1 MQTISTS
8 YVTPA
13 KILLPMDFSD
23 SSYSAL
29 EVAADLA
36 QRFHAQLSLVHVV
49 AEIPVFTGVD
59 YFPETAVL
67 EERRSG
73 IEQRLAACKSSLG
86 ARGIDVAFSIETGN
100 DVVGNIMLVIEREH
114 IDMLV
119 ISTHGL
125 SGWRPIVFGSIAEKV
140 IKLAECPLL
149 LLRSA
154 KPAAVTDV
162 STHIVA
168 PGSSASY
175 DLAHASQSSTS
186 SAGITANPAVEVRLD
201 AIASNAATR
210 SARTEQHY
218 DQDHPIFTK

>member
-1 MQTISTS
+1 MPIAPSS
-8 YVTPA
+8 YATPA

-29 EVAADLA
+29 EAAADLA
-36 QRFHAQLSLVHVV
+36 QRFHAQLYLVHII
-49 AEIPVFTGVD
+49 AEIPVFTGAD

-73 IEQRLAACKSSLG
+73 IEQKLAECRSSLAA
-86 ARGIDVAFSIETGN
+86 RGVDVTFSIETGN

-125 SGWRPIVFGSIAEKV
+125 SGWRPIVFGSIAENV
-140 IKLAECPLL
+140 IKLVECPLL

-154 KPAAVTDV
+154 RPAAVSEV
-162 STHIVA
+162 STHVVA
-168 PGSSASY
+168 PGSSASH
-175 DLAHASQSSTS
+175 DLANNSEPSALSQN
-186 SAGITANPAVEVRLD
+186 SAPPPAVQKRLD
-201 AIASNAATR
+201 AIADDAAGR
-210 SARTEQHY
+210 AGRTEQKY
-218 DQDHPIFTK
+218 DRDHAIVTK